1 MHQTCMLPGEV
12 AKEPEIVGEV
22 PVAKEASLAIV
33 ATLPYMQRDAG
44 NDETGGSGHES

>member
-1 MHQTCMLPGEV
+1 MHGTGMFPGEV
-12 AKEPEIVGEV
+12 AKESEIEGIV

>member
-1 MHQTCMLPGEV
+1 MHGTGMFAGEG
-12 AKEPEIVGEV
+12 AKEPEIEGVV

-44 NDETGGSGHES
+44 NDEAGGPGHES